1 VVTPTGDG
9 AGPEAEPARVLVE
22 HDGPVRVVTLNR
34 PDKLNAADLPL
45 HEAFAAVWDEL
56 AADPDVRAVVVTG
69 AGRAFSAGGDRAV
82 LAAMGRDP
90 AFDAHLHDLTARQI
104 AGVLDL
110 PWPVVAAVNG
120 PAIGFGAALAAVC
133 DLVVM
138 AEDAYLSEPH
148 SGFGIDPSPGIAMAW
163 PLLTSL
169 AVAKELTLLGRR
181 VGAPEALRLGL
192 ANRVAAAGE
201 ARAVAVAL
209 AHELAAVPAAGLIG
223 AKRAMNEAVRPAFE
237 AWRDRPAVRQA

>member
-1 VVTPTGDG
+1 VVT
-9 AGPEAEPARVLVE
+9 AEPGAQPPRVLLDA
-22 HDGPVRVVTLNR
+22 DGPVRIVTLNR
-34 PDKLNAADLPL
+34 PEKLNAADLPL
-45 HEAFAAVWDEL
+45 HEAFADVWDGL

-82 LAAMGRDP
+82 LAAMGQDA
-90 AFDAHLHDLTARQI
+90 AFDAHLHDLTVRQV

-110 PWPVVAAVNG
+110 PWPVIAAVNG

-138 AEDAYLSEPH
+138 DEDAYLAEPH

-169 AVAKELTLLGRR
+169 AIAKELTMLGRR
-181 VGAPEALRLGL
+181 VGAAEALRLGL
-192 ANRVAAAGE
+192 ANRVAAPGE

-209 AHELAAVPAAGLIG
+209 AHELAVVPAAGLTG
-223 AKRAMNEAVRPAFE
+223 AKRALNEAIRPAFE
-237 AWRDRPAVRQA
+237 AWRERSAVPRA